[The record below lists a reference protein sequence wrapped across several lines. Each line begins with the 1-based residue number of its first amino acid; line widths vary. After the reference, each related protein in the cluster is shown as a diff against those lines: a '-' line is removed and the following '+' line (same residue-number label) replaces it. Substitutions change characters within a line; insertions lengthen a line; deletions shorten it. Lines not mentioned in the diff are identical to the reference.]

1 MKRFLISKNGEMT
14 EMLAKTYKKR
24 IIKNMRAV
32 GTYRPEFAGTI
43 EELAQ
48 MLEDLD
54 KAREEFDASG
64 GKVVIE
70 HTNKNGS
77 TNLAKNPLYLAL
89 EGMQTRILAY
99 YKELGLTPMGL
110 KKIKGDEAGATG
122 QTELLEALKDLG
134 G

>member
-1 MKRFLISKNGEMT
+1 
-14 EMLAKTYKKR
+14 MLAKTYKKR

-32 GTYRPEFAGTI
+32 DTYRPEFAGTI

-70 HTNKNGS
+70 HTNENGS

-110 KKIKGDEAGATG
+110 KKIKGDEAGMSG
-122 QTELLEALKDLG
+122 QSELLEALKDLG
-134 G
+134 S

>member
-1 MKRFLISKNGEMT
+1 MKRFFDSEKRGI

-32 GTYRPEFAGTI
+32 DTYRPEFAGTI

-110 KKIKGDEAGATG
+110 KKIKGDEAGTTG

-134 G
+134 S

>member
-1 MKRFLISKNGEMT
+1 
-14 EMLAKTYKKR
+14 MLAKTYKKR
-24 IIKNMRAV
+24 IITSMSAV
-32 GTYRPEFAGTI
+32 GTYRPEFSGSI

-54 KAREEFDASG
+54 GARQKFNDAGSQ
-64 GKVVIE
+64 VVVE

-77 TNLAKNPLYLAL
+77 TNMVKNPLYLAI

-110 KKIKGDEAGATG
+110 KKIKGDEAGGAG
-122 QTELLEALKDLG
+122 QAELLEALKDLG